1 LFASCRR
8 RPRSRAKRLPAS
20 AKATTIPVYVESS
33 RTRTFACAYDWPG
46 WCRSGKD
53 EASALAAL
61 AAYAPRYA
69 AVAKQARAAFDA
81 KPTFRVIERL
91 AGSASTEFGV
101 PAEVARRDTTP
112 MAAAEGKR
120 LASLLQAAWAVYDQ
134 VLAGTPAELR
144 KGPRGGGRDRDKM
157 ADHVRDAEGAYVRKI
172 GLRLAAPDRH
182 DRRAL
187 AEFRAAIAQAIQR
200 PSSGAALVEK
210 GWPQRYAAR
219 RIAWHALDHAW
230 EMQDRSDPSKG

>member
-1 LFASCRR
+1 MTVS
-8 RPRSRAKRLPAS
+8 
-20 AKATTIPVYVESS
+20 TTPVYVESS

-53 EASALAAL
+53 EASALVAL

-69 AVAKQARAAFDA
+69 AVAKQARVAFDA
-81 KPTFRVIERL
+81 KPTFRVVERL

-101 PAEVARRDTTP
+101 PAEVARRDTTL

-120 LASLLQAAWAVYDQ
+120 LASLLQAAWAVYDRI
-134 VLAGTPAELR
+134 LAGTPAELR

-157 ADHVRDAEGAYVRKI
+157 ADHVREAEGAYVRKL
-172 GLRLAAPDRH
+172 GLRLAPPDRH

-187 AEFRAAIAQAIQR
+187 AEFRAAIAESVQR
-200 PSSGAALVEK
+200 PSNGAALVEK

-230 EMQDRSDPSKG
+230 EMQDRSNPSKG

>member
-1 LFASCRR
+1 M
-8 RPRSRAKRLPAS
+8 
-20 AKATTIPVYVESS
+20 
-33 RTRTFACAYDWPG
+33 
-46 WCRSGKD
+46 
-53 EASALAAL
+53 
-61 AAYAPRYA
+61 
-69 AVAKQARAAFDA
+69 
-81 KPTFRVIERL
+81 IERL

-101 PAEVARRDTTP
+101 PGAVAKRDTTRLT
-112 MAAAEGKR
+112 ADEGKR
-120 LASLLQAAWAVYDQ
+120 LAVLLQAAWAVYDD
-134 VLAGTPAELR
+134 VVVASPAELR

-157 ADHVRDAEGAYVRKI
+157 ADHARDAEGAYVRKL

-200 PSSGAALVEK
+200 PSNGAALVEK

-230 EMQDRSDPSKG
+230 EMQDRSDRSKD

>member
-1 LFASCRR
+1 M
-8 RPRSRAKRLPAS
+8 PAGTFE
-20 AKATTIPVYVESS
+20 AIPVYVESS

-69 AVAKQARAAFDA
+69 AVAKQARVTFDA
-81 KPTFRVIERL
+81 KPSFRVVERL

-101 PAEVARRDTTP
+101 PAEAAKRDTTP

-120 LASLLQAAWAVYDQ
+120 LGSLVQAAWAVYDRI
-134 VLAGTPAELR
+134 LAGTPAELR

-157 ADHVRDAEGAYVRKI
+157 ADHVREAEGAYIRKL
-172 GLRLAAPDRH
+172 GLRLATPDRRDH
-182 DRRAL
+182 RAVT
-187 AEFRAAIAQAIQR
+187 EFRAAILDAIQR
-200 PSSGAALVEK
+200 PSKGTPPVEK

-230 EMQDRSDPSKG
+230 EMQDRSDPSKH

>member
-1 LFASCRR
+1 MSIPTPWSMARWFRHVHGRITRAGCGSLFVSCRR
-8 RPRSRAKRLPAS
+8 RLRSRAKRLPAS
-20 AKATTIPVYVESS
+20 AKATGIPVYIESS

-69 AVAKQARAAFDA
+69 AVAQQARVTFDA
-81 KPTFRVIERL
+81 I
-91 AGSASTEFGV
+91 SAE
-101 PAEVARRDTTP
+101 
-112 MAAAEGKR
+112 
-120 LASLLQAAWAVYDQ
+120 
-134 VLAGTPAELR
+134 
-144 KGPRGGGRDRDKM
+144 
-157 ADHVRDAEGAYVRKI
+157 
-172 GLRLAAPDRH
+172 
-182 DRRAL
+182 
-187 AEFRAAIAQAIQR
+187 AIQR
-200 PSSGAALVEK
+200 PSNGAALVEK